1 MQVETARLLQDCEFQ
16 GRNGRTDLAVRTQE
30 GEGGV
35 AEEEGGGGAEQ
46 LEHVESIG
54 YNLQSETV
62 KNRRCSQTAATVGIE
77 KQQLLHAA
85 ELTAT
90 SAVHTCNAH
99 TGGCVAIAICCAIAT
114 KSAAEGRC
122 SKCKCYRF

>member
-1 MQVETARLLQDCEFQ
+1 MATTARMQVETARLLQACGFQ

-54 YNLQSETV
+54 YNL
-62 KNRRCSQTAATVGIE
+62 
-77 KQQLLHAA
+77 
-85 ELTAT
+85 
-90 SAVHTCNAH
+90 
-99 TGGCVAIAICCAIAT
+99 
-114 KSAAEGRC
+114 
-122 SKCKCYRF
+122 

>member
-1 MQVETARLLQDCEFQ
+1 MQVETARLLQACGFQ

-54 YNLQSETV
+54 YNL
-62 KNRRCSQTAATVGIE
+62 
-77 KQQLLHAA
+77 
-85 ELTAT
+85 
-90 SAVHTCNAH
+90 
-99 TGGCVAIAICCAIAT
+99 
-114 KSAAEGRC
+114 
-122 SKCKCYRF
+122 